1 MKVHYA
7 GKLQFPRL
15 DLFSKVRL
23 VIFSR
28 HYLKMV
34 TVRAKLTGGNQPK
47 SLSGIETDL
56 RISNSC
62 FASSSCNQ
70 PKSLSGIE
78 TFCGCW
84 GGWGRGPGCNQ
95 PKSLSG
101 IETLP

>member
-47 SLSGIETDL
+47 SLSGIET
-56 RISNSC
+56 
-62 FASSSCNQ
+62 
-70 PKSLSGIE
+70 
-78 TFCGCW
+78 
-84 GGWGRGPGCNQ
+84 
-95 PKSLSG
+95 
-101 IETLP
+101 LP